1 MNIPWIS
8 HEYPSLVAEKI
19 HDSQAAPRGDAGVL
33 SDTPQAP
40 QGTIHGENMGAM
52 GETEKK

>member
-19 HDSQAAPRGDAGVL
+19 HDSQAVAPRGDAGVL

-40 QGTIHGENMGAM
+40 QGTTHGENMGH
-52 GETEKK
+52 GWNKK